1 MQPRH
6 TIGREEGGVLSPSL
20 GVTAVLASVAG
31 TFDESRPWHQA
42 GALWVA
48 AMATLNKQGAA
59 PSGARLRQEL
69 RLLLKHTNPNRK
81 TRDRVSS
88 ILRTLSLIEG

>member
-1 MQPRH
+1 MQRHH

-20 GVTAVLASVAG
+20 GVTEVLASVAG
-31 TFDESRPWHQA
+31 TFDGNRPWHQA

-69 RLLLKHTNPNRK
+69 RLLLQHSNPNRK